1 MGFVYANL
9 IGIFELRSAMNNS
22 KNKLLMHT
30 LVILGVML
38 PLQHAVS
45 AELDFVKEGDVAYK
59 PGHPIYDRWDKFYKI
74 EQDQP
79 EEAEKILV
87 ELGQLTPQDI
97 KVWKSLT
104 YLQIRLN
111 KPNEAIK
118 NVRKAELLAP
128 QDQQLKL
135 QEAYLLNQQNRNTE
149 ALVIFKNLSTSSD
162 AEIATKAQQAVQN
175 LSGSTVKSTF
185 KDIYFAPSYESRY
198 DDFIFPVKMR
208 YGKNLEGGRAQVYG
222 FLNLNRDTKSKGGV
236 RPEIIDENAVTVGVG
251 ANYQPWQSLP
261 IRAYLEV
268 GGSYDLIDRNR
279 DKFRESVV
287 GGVTGYQEWYANP
300 SIEQRT
306 VWNDYFTDLYGNVA
320 SYSREDYNV
329 IADLRLRSGLNVYR
343 GEAGTVQAYGKLHTL
358 ADSKGENYNN
368 LFEYGVGVAW
378 QPFNYVPVK
387 LRVERLYGDYF
398 KNALSDGTENYN
410 NTRTELVFYKD
421 F

>member
-1 MGFVYANL
+1 
-9 IGIFELRSAMNNS
+9 MNNS
-22 KNKLLMHT
+22 KNKLLSHT
-30 LVILGVML
+30 LLLLGLILPMQVM
-38 PLQHAVS
+38 S
-45 AELDFVKEGDVAYK
+45 AEPDFVKEGDAAYK
-59 PGHPIYDRWDKFYKI
+59 PGNPIYDRWDKFYKI
-74 EQDQP
+74 EQSQP
-79 EEAEKILV
+79 EEAEKILI

-111 KPNEAIK
+111 KQKDAIQS
-118 NVRKAELLAP
+118 VRKAEQLAP
-128 QDQQLKL
+128 QDEQLKL
-135 QEAYLLNQQNRNTE
+135 QEAYLLNQQKRNKE
-149 ALVIFKNLSTSSD
+149 ALVIFKHLSTSSD
-162 AEIATKAQQAVQN
+162 AEIAAKSQQAVQN
-175 LSGSTVKSTF
+175 LSGPAVKSTF

-198 DDFIFPVKMR
+198 DDLIFPLKMR
-208 YGKNLEGGRAQVYG
+208 YGKNLDGGRAQVYG
-222 FLNLNRDTKSKGGV
+222 FVNLNRDTKSKGGV

-251 ANYQPWQSLP
+251 ANYQPWQSIP
-261 IRAYLEV
+261 VRAYLEV

-300 SIEQRT
+300 ALEQRT
-306 VWNDYFTDLYGNVA
+306 IWNDYFTDLYGNVA
-320 SYSREDYNV
+320 SYSRENYNV
-329 IADLRLRSGLNVYR
+329 IADLRLRSGFNVYR

-368 LFEYGVGVAW
+368 LFEYGAGLAW

-387 LRVERLYGDYF
+387 LRVERLYGRYLKD
-398 KNALSDGTENYN
+398 ALADGTENYN

>member
-1 MGFVYANL
+1 
-9 IGIFELRSAMNNS
+9 MNNS
-22 KNKLLMHT
+22 KNKLLSHT
-30 LVILGVML
+30 LLILGLIL
-38 PLQHAVS
+38 PVQYAFS
-45 AELDFVKEGDVAYK
+45 ADSDFVKEGDAAYK
-59 PGHPIYDRWDKFYKI
+59 PGNPIYDRWDKFYKI
-74 EQDQP
+74 EQSQP
-79 EEAEKILV
+79 VEAENILL

-111 KPNEAIK
+111 KQNDAIQS
-118 NVRKAELLAP
+118 VRKAEQLAP
-128 QDQQLKL
+128 EDDQLKL
-135 QEAYLLNQQNRNTE
+135 QEAYLLNQQKRNKE

-162 AEIATKAQQAVQN
+162 AEIAAKAQQAVQN
-175 LSGSTVKSTF
+175 LSGASVPLTF
-185 KDIYFAPSYESRY
+185 KDVYFAPSYESRY
-198 DDFIFPVKMR
+198 DDFIFPLKMR
-208 YGKNLEGGRAQVYG
+208 YGKNLDNGRAQVYG
-222 FLNLNRDTKSKGGV
+222 FVNLNRDTKSKGGV
-236 RPEIIDENAVTVGVG
+236 RPEIIDENAVTIGVG
-251 ANYQPWQSLP
+251 ANYQPWQSIP

-300 SIEQRT
+300 AIEQRT
-306 VWNDYFTDLYGNVA
+306 IWNDYFADLYGNVA

-329 IADLRLRSGLNVYR
+329 IADLRLRSGFNVYR

-368 LFEYGVGVAW
+368 LFEYGAGVAW

-387 LRVERLYGDYF
+387 LRVERLYGHYF
-398 KNALSDGTENYN
+398 KDALADGTENYN
-410 NTRTELVFYKD
+410 NTRTELVFYKS

>member
-1 MGFVYANL
+1 
-9 IGIFELRSAMNNS
+9 MNNS
-22 KNKLLMHT
+22 KNKLLNQT
-30 LVILGVML
+30 LFILGLLL
-38 PLQHAVS
+38 PIQYAVS
-45 AELDFVKEGDVAYK
+45 AEPDFVKEGDAAYK

-74 EQDQP
+74 EQSQP
-79 EEAEKILV
+79 EEAEKILI

-111 KPNEAIK
+111 KQSDAIQS
-118 NVRKAELLAP
+118 VRKAEQLAP
-128 QDQQLKL
+128 QDEQLKL
-135 QEAYLLNQQNRNTE
+135 QEAYLLNQQKKNKE
-149 ALVIFKNLSTSSD
+149 ALVIFKDLSASSD
-162 AEIATKAQQAVQN
+162 PEIASKAQQSVLN

-198 DDFIFPVKMR
+198 DDFIFPLKMR
-208 YGKNLEGGRAQVYG
+208 YGKNLDGGRAQVYG
-222 FLNLNRDTKSKGGV
+222 FVNLNRDTKSKGGV
-236 RPEIIDENAVTVGVG
+236 RPEIIDENAVTAGIG
-251 ANYQPWQSLP
+251 ANYQPWDSIP

-300 SIEQRT
+300 SVEKRT
-306 VWNDYFTDLYGNVA
+306 IWNDYFTDLYGNIA

-329 IADLRLRSGLNVYR
+329 IADLRLRSGFNVYR

-368 LFEYGVGVAW
+368 LFEYGAGVAW

-387 LRVERLYGDYF
+387 LRVERLYGHYLKD
-398 KNALSDGTENYN
+398 ALSDGTDSYN

>member
-1 MGFVYANL
+1 
-9 IGIFELRSAMNNS
+9 
-22 KNKLLMHT
+22 
-30 LVILGVML
+30 
-38 PLQHAVS
+38 
-45 AELDFVKEGDVAYK
+45 
-59 PGHPIYDRWDKFYKI
+59 
-74 EQDQP
+74 
-79 EEAEKILV
+79 
-87 ELGQLTPQDI
+87 
-97 KVWKSLT
+97 
-104 YLQIRLN
+104 LQIRLN
-111 KPNEAIK
+111 KPNEAIQS
-118 NVRKAELLAP
+118 VRKAELLDP

-162 AEIATKAQQAVQN
+162 SEISNKAQQAVQN

-198 DDFIFPVKMR
+198 DDFIFPLKMR

-222 FLNLNRDTKSKGGV
+222 FVNLNRDTKSKGGV

-251 ANYQPWQSLP
+251 ANYQPWQSIP

-300 SIEQRT
+300 TIEHRT

-329 IADLRLRSGLNVYR
+329 IADLRLRSGFNVYR

-398 KNALSDGTENYN
+398 KSALSDGTESYN